1 MGVRAWPIGEHGGVY
16 VRARWRGCGG
26 QSIEASCGAS
36 AVAIIDISSLSGWW
50 ALLGLHAVSYVRV
63 LGYANTCIPYGKAI
77 SGQHV
82 LSLAVV
88 AVKNASWPLI
98 ARHHVVLTHRDR

>member
-26 QSIEASCGAS
+26 QFIEVSCGAS

-63 LGYANTCIPYGKAI
+63 LGYANTCIPTGRP
-77 SGQHV
+77 
-82 LSLAVV
+82 SLG
-88 AVKNASWPLI
+88 STFYPWPL
-98 ARHHVVLTHRDR
+98 LL